1 MKTGSRPCKSW
12 PDAMKS
18 AVLTTVSVL
27 ALTGVFFAGGMWRGN
42 DPGLDTTLTGSTSP
56 VVPKD
61 DRPVTDNRTIELT
74 QIETP
79 ADRAKDAADPAA
91 TNRAAVKET
100 AAEPTAT
107 EPAVDESALR
117 YFARKGDKAR
127 LEAEIARLRALYPDW
142 TPPDDPLAEPETV
155 DRKLDAMWKLYA
167 AGKFDDIRTSI
178 AERQKTEPGWTPPKD
193 LLDKLASLETRQKLV
208 AASDARRYDEVVTLA
223 ARTPAL
229 LTCDDVDV
237 LWRTADAFGNT
248 ARVPRAVDAYG
259 YILDNCTKEPERLAT
274 LMKASALLDYGQMQG
289 LLAREKKRPD
299 GTGEFEP
306 IRDDLAR
313 RFVGEGG
320 INANLVVA
328 PAYLERLQKLV
339 ATEAKASDA
348 LLMGWYYVKRK
359 EMAEAGGYFRKARD
373 IEDTASAS
381 QGLALTLISARNPK
395 EAEAVMHKWR
405 DSSKEASA
413 TYFAATANLLAQQ
426 PASVIEPEV
435 LARIAAA
442 ATEKRE
448 IKTAENFGWYA
459 LGYQQPRTAAQ
470 WFRTTLGWKP
480 DYEPAAY
487 GLTIARLRLKD
498 MAGVRQMQKVWG
510 KRSDRIAT
518 ITDARPKRDRA
529 EDDIPSPDSVD
540 PINSQVDGDPTQSIG
555 PEADVDRSLITRSI
569 RKPVVV
575 AQATTTTKARV
586 SGCRASVDPETLSPG
601 AALTRG
607 WCLMEL
613 NRPIEAAAAFEVG
626 LRSASRAAREDAAYG
641 QSLAYLRAGLVDQ
654 AAISATRAKQNTKRA
669 VELQTSI
676 LSGRALNA
684 FNAGR
689 PREALIFL
697 DQLAQLQ
704 TERSDL
710 LVLRAYAYRQLGRS
724 AEAKRIFEALAATG
738 NRDAIKGLGEMRQ
751 ESEEAGR

>member
-1 MKTGSRPCKSW
+1 
-12 PDAMKS
+12 MKS

-27 ALTGVFFAGGMWRGN
+27 ALAGAFAAFSLWRAEDNGIDSMTTEATLADSEAGN
-42 DPGLDTTLTGSTSP
+42 PALYGEPIKLAQTQSQSTDTSG
-56 VVPKD
+56 D
-61 DRPVTDNRTIELT
+61 DVAN
-74 QIETP
+74 
-79 ADRAKDAADPAA
+79 PAA
-91 TNRAAVKET
+91 SKQET
-100 AAEPTAT
+100 EATAT
-107 EPAVDESALR
+107 KPVVDESALR

-155 DRKLDAMWKLYA
+155 DRQLEVIWKLYA
-167 AGKFDDIRTSI
+167 EGKYDDIRKAI
-178 AERQKTEPGWTPPKD
+178 AERQATEPSWKPPKD
-193 LLDKLASLETRQKLV
+193 LLDKLSLLESRQKLV
-208 AASDARRYDEVVTLA
+208 AASDGRRYDEVVDLA
-223 ARTPAL
+223 ARTPSL
-229 LTCDDVDV
+229 LTCQDVDV
-237 LWRTADAFGNT
+237 LWRVADAFGNT
-248 ARVPRAVDAYG
+248 ARVPRAIDAYG
-259 YILDNCTKEPERLAT
+259 YILDNCTKVPERLAT
-274 LMKASALLDYGQMQG
+274 LMKASALLDYGQMQT
-289 LLAREKKRPD
+289 LIAREKKLAD
-299 GTGEFEP
+299 GTGEFES

-328 PAYLERLQKLV
+328 PVYLERMQKLV

-348 LLMGWYYVKRK
+348 LLLGWYHIKRK
-359 EMAEAGGYFRKARD
+359 QMTEAGGYFRKARD

-381 QGLALTLISARNPK
+381 QGLALTLISAKNPK

-405 DSSKEASA
+405 SSSKEAEA
-413 TYFAATANLLAQQ
+413 TYFAATANLLALQ
-426 PASVIEPEV
+426 PAPVIEAEV

-442 ATEKRE
+442 VTEKHE

-470 WFRTTLGWKP
+470 WFRTALGWKA

-498 MAGVRQMQKVWG
+498 TAGVKQMQKLWG
-510 KRSDRIAT
+510 KRSERIAT
-518 ITDARPKRDRA
+518 ITDPRRKRDQV

-540 PINSQVDGDPTQSIG
+540 PSTSAIDGGATQSIE
-555 PEADVDRSLITRSI
+555 PEPGADVDNSLITRSI
-569 RKPVVV
+569 RKTDAVV
-575 AQATTTTKARV
+575 QANTSKVRA
-586 SGCRASVDPETLSPG
+586 SGCKASIDPSGLSAG

-613 NRPIEAAAAFEVG
+613 DRPIEAAAAFEVA
-626 LRSASRAAREDAAYG
+626 LRSPSRSARQDAAYG

-654 AAISATRAKQNTKRA
+654 AAISATRAKQDTKRA
-669 VELQTSI
+669 IELQTSI

-684 FNAGR
+684 FDAGR
-689 PREALIFL
+689 PREALLFL
-697 DQLAQLQ
+697 DQLAQIQ

-724 AEAKRIFEALAATG
+724 AEAKRVFEALAATG

-751 ESEEAGR
+751 EEDDARR